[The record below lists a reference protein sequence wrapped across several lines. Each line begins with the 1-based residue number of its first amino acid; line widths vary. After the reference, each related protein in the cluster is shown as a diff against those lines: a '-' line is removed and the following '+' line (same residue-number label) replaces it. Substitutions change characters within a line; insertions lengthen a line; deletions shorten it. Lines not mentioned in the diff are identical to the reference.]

1 MVRKVGM
8 CLLALAGVC
17 ASTVLASA
25 QTVSLPTEAVQ
36 ASSSPVAYVYV
47 SNYVSS
53 TGNNQVNAYA
63 AAADGSLTPVPGSPF
78 ADSVGDMALN
88 GKWLFGVE
96 ATGSGAGQTI
106 NSYSIASNGVLTLK
120 NQTIVKDSGGGT
132 SSLLLDHTGASLY
145 ANYYTTNN
153 DCLSYSIDQANG
165 ALTFLS
171 IYHQGPGFGCPMSF
185 TGNNEFAYSSN
196 CYHFGPAIFGAKRNS
211 NGALSPLSI
220 NPALPTPPPGTG
232 FCPYFGASADPF
244 NHVAIAMTPVQGGF
258 GNNDGPTQL
267 AVYTADSS
275 GNLTTSSTY
284 LNMPKT
290 AVVQTSGGTYS
301 VNDTSMSPSGKLLAV
316 AGPLGLQVFHFNG
329 GNPIT
334 HYTGLLT
341 KADVGQMF
349 WDNANHLYA
358 ISGTAG
364 KLYVFTV
371 TPTSVSQAPGS
382 PYSIVGAQSLIVLP
396 KT

>member
-1 MVRKVGM
+1 MVRKIAKDLPA
-8 CLLALAGVC
+8 LLWIC

-25 QTVSLPTEAVQ
+25 QAAPSPTAVQ
-36 ASSSPVAYVYV
+36 ESSSTVAYVYV
-47 SNYVSS
+47 SSYISS

-63 AAADGSLTPVPGSPF
+63 AAANGALTAVSGSPF
-78 ADSVGDMALN
+78 PDNVGELALN
-88 GKWLFGVE
+88 GAWLFGVE
-96 ATGSGAGQTI
+96 ATGSSAGQTI
-106 NSYSIASNGVLTLK
+106 DSYSIASNGALTLK
-120 NQTIVKDSGGGT
+120 NQTAVNDSGGGVT
-132 SSLLLDHTGASLY
+132 SLLLDHTGASLY
-145 ANYYTTNN
+145 VNYYTTNN
-153 DCLSYSIDQANG
+153 DCLSYSIDQASG
-165 ALTFLS
+165 ALTYLS

-196 CYHFGPAIFGAKRNS
+196 CYHFTPSIFGAKRNS
-211 NGALSPLSI
+211 DGTLSPLSI

-232 FCPYFGASADPF
+232 FCPYLGTAGDPA
-244 NHVAIAMTPVQGGF
+244 NHIAVAVTPAQGGF
-258 GNNDGPTQL
+258 GNNDGSTQL

-275 GNLTTSSTY
+275 GNLTTNSTY

-301 VNDTSMSPSGKLLAV
+301 VNDYWMSPSGKLLAV

-334 HYTGLLT
+334 RYTGLLT
-341 KADVGQMF
+341 KDDINQVF

-358 ISGTAG
+358 ISESTG

-371 TPTSVSQAPGS
+371 TPTSVTQAPGS
-382 PYSIVGAQSLIVLP
+382 PHSIPGAGSLIVLP

>member
-1 MVRKVGM
+1 MVRKIGM
-8 CLLALAGVC
+8 FLLAFAEVC
-17 ASTVLASA
+17 ASSVLASA
-25 QTVSLPTEAVQ
+25 QTTPSPTDGTP

-47 SNYVSS
+47 SHYVSS
-53 TGNNQVNAYA
+53 AGNYRVNGYA
-63 AAADGSLTPVPGSPF
+63 AAANGTLSPIPGSPF
-78 ADSVGDMALN
+78 ADSVGYMAVN
-88 GKWLFGVE
+88 GGWLFGVE
-96 ATGSGAGQTI
+96 QTGTGGGQTI
-106 NSYSIASNGVLTLK
+106 NSYSIASNGALTLK
-120 NQTIVKDSGGGT
+120 QQTRVNDSGGGT
-132 SSLLLDHTGASLY
+132 TSLLLDHSGSSLY

-153 DCLSYSIDQANG
+153 DCLSYTIDQSSG
-165 ALTFLS
+165 VLTYLS

-185 TGNNEFAYSSN
+185 TGRNEFAYSSN
-196 CYHFGPAIFGAKRNS
+196 CYHFSPSIFGAKRNS
-211 NGALSPLSI
+211 NETLSPLSI
-220 NPALPTPPPGTG
+220 NPALPTPPSGTG
-232 FCPYFGASADPF
+232 FCPYVGAAADPL
-244 NHVAIAMTPVQGGF
+244 NHVAVAVTPVQGGF
-258 GNNDGPTQL
+258 GNNDGETQL

-290 AVVQTSGGTYS
+290 AVVPTSGGTYS
-301 VNDTSMSPSGKLLAV
+301 VNDYWMSPSGRLLAV

-341 KADVGQMF
+341 NNSIDQVF

-358 ISGTAG
+358 ISGKAG

-382 PYSIVGAQSLIVLP
+382 PHSIARIANLIVLP

>member
-1 MVRKVGM
+1 MY
-8 CLLALAGVC
+8 LPAFLWVC

-25 QTVSLPTEAVQ
+25 QATTSPTLIQ

-47 SNYVSS
+47 SSYVSS
-53 TGNNQVNAYA
+53 TGNNQVSAYA
-63 AAADGSLTPVPGSPF
+63 AGANGTLTAVAGSPF
-78 ADSVGDMALN
+78 HGNIGKLVLN
-88 GKWLFGVE
+88 GAWLFGVQ

-106 NSYSIASNGVLTLK
+106 HSYSIASNGSITLK
-120 NQTIVKDSGGGT
+120 NQTVVNDSGGGVT
-132 SSLLLDHTGASLY
+132 SLLLDHTGSSLY

-165 ALTFLS
+165 ALTYLS
-171 IYHQGPGFGCPMSF
+171 IYHQGPGEGCPV
-185 TGNNEFAYSSN
+185 TIIANNEFAYSSS
-196 CYHFGPAIFGAKRNS
+196 CYHFTPIISGEKRS
-211 NGALSPLSI
+211 SDGILAPLSI

-232 FCPYFGASADPF
+232 FCPYLGAAADPA

-258 GNNDGPTQL
+258 GNNDGQTQL
-267 AVYTADSS
+267 AVYTADSA
-275 GNLTTSSTY
+275 GNLTTTSTY
-284 LNMPKT
+284 KNMPKT

-301 VNDTSMSPSGKLLAV
+301 VNDYRMSPSGKLLAV

-341 KADVGQMF
+341 KDNISQVY
-349 WDNANHLYA
+349 WDNSNHLYA
-358 ISGTAG
+358 ISSTSG
-364 KLYVFTV
+364 KLFVFTV
-371 TPTSVSQAPGS
+371 TPTSVTQAPGS
-382 PYSIVGAQSLIVLP
+382 PHNLPGAGSLIVLP

>member
-1 MVRKVGM
+1 MFGKIGM
-8 CLLALAGVC
+8 YSSTLLWVC

-25 QTVSLPTEAVQ
+25 QTASSSTAVA

-47 SNYVSS
+47 SSYVSS
-53 TGNNQVNAYA
+53 AGTNHVNAYA
-63 AAADGSLTPVPGSPF
+63 AGANGALIALSGSPF
-78 ADSVGDMALN
+78 PDNVGELALN
-88 GKWLFGVE
+88 GAWLFGVE

-106 NSYSIASNGVLTLK
+106 NSYSIASNGNLALK
-120 NQTIVKDSGGGT
+120 NQTVVKDSGGGVT
-132 SSLLLDHTGASLY
+132 SLLLDHSGASLY
-145 ANYYTTNN
+145 VNYYTINN

-165 ALTFLS
+165 ALTYLS
-171 IYHQGPGFGCPMSF
+171 IYHQGPGQGCPKSF
-185 TGNNEFAYSSN
+185 IGNNVFAYSSS
-196 CYHFGPAIFGAKRNS
+196 CYHFTPIISGAKRS
-211 NGALSPLSI
+211 SDGILSPLSI

-232 FCPYFGASADPF
+232 FCPYFGAAADPL

-258 GNNDGPTQL
+258 GNNDGQTQL

-275 GNLTTSSTY
+275 GNLATKSTY
-284 LNMPKT
+284 QNMPKT

-301 VNDTSMSPSGKLLAV
+301 VNDFRMSPSGKLLAV

-329 GNPIT
+329 ANPIT

-341 KADVGQMF
+341 KDDINQVY

-358 ISGTAG
+358 ISTNSS
-364 KLYVFTV
+364 KLFVFTV
-371 TPTSVSQAPGS
+371 TPNSVTQAPGS
-382 PYSIVGAQSLIVLP
+382 PHNIPAAGSLIVLP

>member
-1 MVRKVGM
+1 MFRKIGM
-8 CLLALAGVC
+8 FLLVSAGVC

-25 QTVSLPTEAVQ
+25 QTAPSPTAIQ

-47 SNYVSS
+47 SSYVSS

-63 AAADGSLTPVPGSPF
+63 AGANGALTPVSGSPF
-78 ADSVGDMALN
+78 HDNVGELALN
-88 GKWLFGVE
+88 GSWLFGVE
-96 ATGSGAGQTI
+96 ATGSSAGQTI
-106 NSYSIASNGVLTLK
+106 NSYSIASNGTLALR
-120 NQTIVKDSGGGT
+120 NQTVVKDSGGGVT
-132 SSLLLDHTGASLY
+132 SLLLDHTGASLY

-165 ALTFLS
+165 ALTYLS
-171 IYHQGPGFGCPMSF
+171 IYNQGPGQGCPVTF
-185 TGNNEFAYSSN
+185 IANNEFAYSSS
-196 CYHFGPAIFGAKRNS
+196 CYHFTPIISAAKRSS
-211 NGALSPLSI
+211 NGTLSPLSI

-232 FCPYFGASADPF
+232 FCPYVGAAADPL

-258 GNNDGPTQL
+258 GNNDGATQL
-267 AVYTADSS
+267 AVYTADTS
-275 GNLTTSSTY
+275 GNLTTKSTY
-284 LNMPKT
+284 QNMPKT

-301 VNDTSMSPSGKLLAV
+301 VNDYRMSPSGKLLAV

-341 KADVGQMF
+341 KNNINQVF
-349 WDNANHLYA
+349 WDKANHLYA
-358 ISGTAG
+358 ISTQAG
-364 KLYVFTV
+364 KLFVFTV
-371 TPTSVSQAPGS
+371 TPTSVTQAPGS
-382 PYSIVGAQSLIVLP
+382 PHNLPGAGSLIVLP

>member
-1 MVRKVGM
+1 MVRKIGM
-8 CLLALAGVC
+8 FLLGFTGVC

-25 QTVSLPTEAVQ
+25 QAASSPTENQ

-47 SNYVSS
+47 SKYVSS
-53 TGNNQVNAYA
+53 TGDYQVNGYA
-63 AAADGSLTPVPGSPF
+63 AAANGALTPIPGSPF
-78 ADSVGDMALN
+78 ADSVNYMAVN
-88 GKWLFGVE
+88 GAWLFGVE
-96 ATGSGAGQTI
+96 QTGAGSNGNV
-106 NSYSIASNGVLTLK
+106 NSYSIAANGVLTLK
-120 NQTIVKDSGGGT
+120 QQTQVNDSGGGPT
-132 SSLLLDHTGASLY
+132 SLLLDHTGSSLY
-145 ANYYTTNN
+145 VNYYTTNN

-165 ALTFLS
+165 ALTYLS
-171 IYHQGPGFGCPMSF
+171 IYNQGPGQGCPMSF
-185 TGNNEFAYSSN
+185 IGNNEFAYSSS
-196 CYHFGPAIFGAKRNS
+196 CYHFTPIISGAKRSS
-211 NGALSPLSI
+211 NGTLSPLSI

-232 FCPYFGASADPF
+232 FCPYVGAAADPS

-258 GNNDGPTQL
+258 GNNDGATQL

-275 GNLTTSSTY
+275 GNLTTKSTY
-284 LNMPKT
+284 QNMPKT

-301 VNDTSMSPSGKLLAV
+301 VNNYRMSPSGKLLAV

-341 KADVGQMF
+341 KDDITQVF

-358 ISGTAG
+358 ISSQAG
-364 KLYVFTV
+364 KLFVFTV
-371 TPTSVSQAPGS
+371 APTSVTQTPGS
-382 PYSIVGAQSLIVLP
+382 PHNIPGAGSLIVLP